1 MTTNETTASENW
13 SLWDVD
19 GHGSLLLTEDRG
31 QVLVQTVEL
40 DLTGTDLV
48 AVSKS
53 PSARRTVLAGEGGH
67 TDLFETVLV
76 NHLAIFEIDRDS
88 AARFMP
94 GDNAPT
100 VKLAVGMRGCP

>member
-19 GHGSLLLTEDRG
+19 GHGTLLLTEDRG
-31 QVLVQTVEL
+31 HVLVQTVEL
-40 DLTGTDLV
+40 DLTGADAV

-53 PSARRTVLAGEGGH
+53 PSGRRTVLAGEGGH
-67 TDLFETVLV
+67 TELFETVLV
-76 NHLAIFEIDRDS
+76 DHLAIFEIDRAS

-94 GDNAPT
+94 GDTTPA
-100 VKLAVGMRGCP
+100 VKLAAGMRGCP

>member
-19 GHGSLLLTEDRG
+19 GHGTLLLTDDHG

-40 DLTGTDLV
+40 DLSGTEPV

-67 TDLFETVLV
+67 TELFETVLV
-76 NHLAIFEIDRDS
+76 NHLAIFEIDREN
-88 AARFMP
+88 AARLMP
-94 GDNAPT
+94 GDSAP
-100 VKLAVGMRGCP
+100 AVQLVAGMRGCR